1 MPQVIHSFKGENRQP
16 RLKVCKAERFILEN
30 ASGLCRAIEAATVG
44 YHAELSAEARNL
56 ASRLERLAEI
66 EIMDLSKPW

>member
-30 ASGLCRAIEAATVG
+30 AGGLCRAIEAATIG
-44 YHAELSAEARNL
+44 HHAELAAEAGNL
-56 ASRLERLAEI
+56 ASRLERLATI
-66 EIMDLSKPW
+66 EEHDLTKPW